1 MKLIISEKQLQQLV
15 KMHAKSQE
23 LSEEGEEGA
32 PEAGTSSDG
41 DKKTGMPK
49 WESGINRGPANQI
62 AVTRWKDIDGTTP
75 ARGKANTLWE
85 QLNKSEMVKLS
96 KYVYKEDDDENFFV
110 NVGKG
115 EFSEALL
122 DLRSFMFS
130 GWGLASQI
138 IVGVVG
144 SEVGAPVALAAI
156 DAAIVLNDFY
166 LFNQQGMSYI
176 PPSTIKGSWE
186 RFKWALSNNPDFL
199 RVVEDVIFLA
209 TLGVVRGATNVVKFF
224 TKNNKGFAGFMQM
237 LKGVWAKVEKGINF
251 VPGKFGSWLKQ
262 RSNLAKK
269 SIEYFE
275 NMASSNTKIGRA
287 VGRSP
292 KAFYMSAVTTLGFEV
307 GLRTLSFILSLN
319 KPIDPQKIDDVVIKT
334 KGETIQKMVY
344 EKEKLLTNKNG
355 VADEFYKVIKTYPK
369 YKNLSRS
376 EFSLTNQKKDNET
389 IFIISGVKYYI
400 NINMEIQKI

>member
-1 MKLIISEKQLQQLV
+1 MKLVISEKQLNELV
-15 KMHAKSQE
+15 TRLNLNKEITEQG
-23 LSEEGEEGA
+23 EGEGA

-41 DKKTGMPK
+41 EQKTGATK
-49 WESGINRGPANQI
+49 WESGVTRGPANQI
-62 AVTRWKDIDGTTP
+62 GVTKWADSYKIT
-75 ARGKANTLWE
+75 RGRANPLSE
-85 QLNKSEMVKLS
+85 QSTDLVKLS
-96 KYVYKEDDDENFFV
+96 KYVYKEDDNENFFL
-110 NVGKG
+110 NLSKG

-122 DLRSFMFS
+122 DLRTFMFS

-156 DAAIVLNDFY
+156 DAAIVLNDLY
-166 LFNQQGMSYI
+166 LFNQQGMGYM
-176 PPSTIKGSWE
+176 PPATIKDPWE

-209 TLGVVRGATNVVKFF
+209 TLGVVRGATNVIKYFS
-224 TKNNKGFAGFMQM
+224 KNSRGFAGFIQM
-237 LKGVWAKVEKGINF
+237 LRVVWGKVEKGIGII
-251 VPGKFGSWLKQ
+251 PGKLGVWLKQ
-262 RSNLAKK
+262 RSILAKK

-275 NMASSNTKIGRA
+275 GMASSGTKIGRA
-287 VGRSP
+287 VGRLP
-292 KAFYMSAVTTLGFEV
+292 KAFYISAVTLLGFEV
-307 GLRTLSFILSLN
+307 GLRTLSFILNLKSTVN
-319 KPIDPQKIDDVVIKT
+319 PQKIEDVVIEA

-344 EKEKLLTNKNG
+344 EKEKLLVNKNG
-355 VADEFYKVIKTYPK
+355 IEDEFYKVIKTYPK